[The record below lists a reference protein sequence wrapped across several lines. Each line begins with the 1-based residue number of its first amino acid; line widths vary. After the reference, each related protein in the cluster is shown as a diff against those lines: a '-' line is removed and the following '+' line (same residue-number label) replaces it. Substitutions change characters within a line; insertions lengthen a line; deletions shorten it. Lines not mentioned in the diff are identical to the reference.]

1 MDAKMQ
7 EQLDQATLKKALL
20 DLDETVENNARRVAE
35 KAVRSRVN
43 AERQAGFRSAR
54 ASREALSNRCT
65 HRQGG
70 AMNNPYAAKAPNPS
84 ALGVMKMPDGWTKRI
99 FCIVCHGEWFT
110 PHPYLMRK
118 DPFKAGFHMPGGI
131 ILERDETA
139 VEVRRR
145 VAKYNAD
152 VEKFEE
158 LLEAA
163 KDKQT
168 PEAAMEMD
176 CGTTHTLTNSET
188 GVVVYPW
195 RPCDANAL
203 AASQQ
208 AAA

>member
-43 AERQAGFRSAR
+43 AERQAGFRSAQ
-54 ASREALSNRCT
+54 ASKEALFQRCT

-70 AMNNPYAAKAPNPS
+70 PANNPYEVKATNPS
-84 ALGVMKMPDGWTKRI
+84 ALSVMKMPDGWTKRI
-99 FCIVCHGEWFT
+99 FCLVCRGERYT

-118 DPFKAGFHMPGGI
+118 EPFKAGFHMPGGI

-139 VEVRRR
+139 GEVRAR
-145 VAKYNAD
+145 VKKYYTD
-152 VEKFEE
+152 VEEFEE
-158 LLEAA
+158 LLKAS
-163 KDKQT
+163 KDKST
-168 PEAAMEMD
+168 PEASVEMD
-176 CGTTHTLTNSET
+176 CGNTHTLTNSET

-195 RPCDANAL
+195 RPCDANAW
-203 AASQQ
+203 AASQR
-208 AAA
+208 AA